1 MRTLYGDGM
10 NWSRVK
16 TTLMSFVLLL
26 GLLAF
31 PTPASAET
39 FDKITATGGDGWDVT
54 FHPTN
59 QNYAFF
65 VHHRGT
71 QFGCLYR
78 LDPDG
83 DGPKQQ
89 GDPCFSSGLY
99 SKNILGSGVGQKSSA
114 WVTSDG
120 NTAYVPKNS
129 NQIAVIDISDE
140 DPDNWSRTG
149 YVEFPA
155 SVQYHSNSI
164 MVDDVLWA
172 TASTGVLKYDTT
184 TQTASIY
191 SKAMWNPYAPV
202 YYADGKIWS
211 VSSSNQLVCV
221 DISADAFCSHGSFV
235 DGVGGALGTNNHMAE
250 YRNTDGSFGGFCS
263 GSTCVNSDGAVDTEM
278 VNPFSDFNSG
288 NYHNQYGI
296 FYVTDQH
303 QMIKHQPLVGTQTY
317 TCWDYTTQA
326 ACAGFGSSTHSN
338 ASNTYTIV
346 QDAWNSNC
354 FWSNADSRV
363 IGAWEF
369 SDGGNFAAAGGEC
382 NITYNAPTVTLT
394 YDPQGGSGEPD
405 DQTGDAASD
414 VTVSTTEPTREGHTF
429 TGWNTEADGSGT
441 SYSGDDTYTLPDTGT
456 DTLYAQWQP
465 IEEAIAPNPEENI
478 TIGVVG
484 LTYDPQGGSGEPGDQ
499 IGGAAENVTVS
510 TTEPTRPGYTF
521 TGWNTEADG
530 SGTSYSG
537 DDTYTLPDTGTDTL
551 YAQWQPNPS
560 NVELPSTGNSSTTEV
575 FILAAAIGALLVLT
589 LRRRTS

>member
-16 TTLMSFVLLL
+16 TTLTSFVLLL

-164 MVDDVLWA
+164 MVDDVLWT

-211 VSSSNQLVCV
+211 VSSGSALVCV
-221 DISADAFCSHGSFV
+221 DISADALCTHGSFV
-235 DGVGGALGTNNHMAE
+235 DGVGGSLGTINHMAE

-263 GSTCVNSDGAVDTEM
+263 GSACVNSDGAVDTEM
-278 VNPFSDFNSG
+278 VNPFSGFNSG
-288 NYHNQYGI
+288 SYYNQYGI

-303 QMIKHQPLVGTQTY
+303 QLIKHQPLASTQTY

-346 QDAWNSNC
+346 QDPWNSNC

-414 VTVSTTEPTREGHTF
+414 VTVSTTEPTRDGH
-429 TGWNTEADGSGT
+429 
-441 SYSGDDTYTLPDTGT
+441 
-456 DTLYAQWQP
+456 
-465 IEEAIAPNPEENI
+465 
-478 TIGVVG
+478 
-484 LTYDPQGGSGEPGDQ
+484 
-499 IGGAAENVTVS
+499 
-510 TTEPTRPGYTF
+510 TF

-560 NVELPSTGNSSTTEV
+560 NVELPSTGNSSTAEV
-575 FILAAAIGALLVLT
+575 FILFSAIGALLVLT